1 MRSRARIRRRR
12 RLGKRIASG
21 ARLGPALAAGPER
34 GGVEVRYREPLG
46 GPGNPHREVIVEVEP
61 AALHPHL
68 PDMGRA
74 AMLARTL
81 HRAKA
86 ARERDVLI
94 VGRGIEHREDRCFD
108 GIDEGISVLDAD
120 KGVAA
125 VM

>member
-1 MRSRARIRRRR
+1 MHAGFRIV
-12 RLGKRIASG
+12 
-21 ARLGPALAAGPER
+21 LAADLESA
-34 GGVEVRYREPLG
+34 GVEIGHRDPLG
-46 GPGNPHREVIVEVEP
+46 GPGHPDREVIVEVEP

-68 PDMGRA
+68 PDLRYA
-74 AMLARTL
+74 AMLARAL

-86 ARERDVLI
+86 TRERDVLI
-94 VGRGIEHREDRCFD
+94 VGRGIEHREDRRFD